1 MKPIA
6 ISSFQ
11 IITSKYGSEKG
22 QIHFD
27 AKEEVVHD
35 IFSNRI
41 VLNTNFRDERSYET
55 YMEDDVLHVKKLMYN
70 TRKKELFETIMDE
83 DDWEEL
89 DELWSRM
96 EYELVTGSRLNE
108 MDVRAELLELFSLI
122 LTEREAEIFS
132 KKLPTKKNPDLKWV
146 WKQIASALAQV
157 KRSVSF
163 EWKEWGEIGIME
175 VNNLAVVREL
185 DISLPYPGEEQIQE
199 VAHDSDWESAILRYF
214 NRLNA
219 SDLKLIAIGK
229 HFDEYQ
235 MFACLP
241 IRELNLANAFEI
253 LKKLGIVYK
262 G

>member
-1 MKPIA
+1 MHNIA

-11 IITSKYGSEKG
+11 VIVSEYGRENGKS
-22 QIHFD
+22 HFD
-27 AKEEVVHD
+27 AEEEVVHD
-35 IFSNRI
+35 IFLDRI
-41 VLNTNFRDERSYET
+41 VLNTNFRDERSYEA
-55 YMEDDVLHVKKLMYN
+55 YIEEEVLYVKKLGYN
-70 TRKKELFETIMDE
+70 TRKKELFEGTMDE

-96 EYELVTGSRLNE
+96 EYELVTGPKWGE
-108 MDVRAELLELFSLI
+108 MNVRAELLELFSLI

-146 WKQIASALAQV
+146 WKQIASALKQAN
-157 KRSVSF
+157 RSVSF
-163 EWKEWGEIGIME
+163 EWKDWGEIGIME

-185 DISLPYPGEEQIQE
+185 SISLPYPTEQQVHE
-199 VAHDSDWESAILRYF
+199 VTHDADWESAILRYF

-219 SDLKLIAIGK
+219 SGLKLIAIGT

-241 IRELNLANAFEI
+241 IRDLNLVNAFEI